1 MNTAQAYK
9 NLILEAAK
17 YYEGRP
23 LELRNIQNGKEVFDF
38 VWCNGLNDEINLW
51 TYWQG
56 AGVENP
62 EVIIVGQDFGTCYD
76 DENKAFYERCVN
88 CRVENRENVSREY
101 IRRIQSN
108 KNNRTDNSL
117 ITLTE
122 KGLGERYSAAIP
134 CNDRLFM
141 TNLCLGYRTGGSVSG
156 GNITAYLKHD
166 SAYIARLIEI
176 KRPKAVICL
185 GLNTYASLVSAFED
199 EQSVIIDIIENF
211 WGQLD
216 SGKNY
221 RDINSEGISFRI
233 YGVSHAGSNG
243 AMNRKNN
250 CSILEKSDRTG
261 MNLMLDDWKKI
272 GKYLSEMIKK

>member
-1 MNTAQAYK
+1 MNNVQAYEK
-9 NLILEAAK
+9 LISEAAK
-17 YYEGRP
+17 YYVSRP
-23 LELRNIQNGKEVFDF
+23 LELRNIQNGKDVYDF

-56 AGVENP
+56 AGIEKP

-88 CRVENRENVSREY
+88 CGVENREIISREY
-101 IRRIQSN
+101 IRRIQKN
-108 KNNRTDNSL
+108 KNNKTDNSL

-122 KGLGERYSAAIP
+122 KGLGEQYSAAIP

-141 TNLCLGYRTGGSVSG
+141 TNLCLGYRTAGSISG

-166 SAYIARLIEI
+166 SLYIARLIKI

-199 EQSVIIDIIENF
+199 EQSVFIDIIENF

-221 RDINSEGISFRI
+221 RDINSDGISFRI

-243 AMNRKNN
+243 AMNRKSN
-250 CSILEKSDRTG
+250 CSIIEKSDLTG
-261 MNLMLDDWKKI
+261 MNLMLYDWKEI
-272 GKYLSEMIKK
+272 GKYLSEMC